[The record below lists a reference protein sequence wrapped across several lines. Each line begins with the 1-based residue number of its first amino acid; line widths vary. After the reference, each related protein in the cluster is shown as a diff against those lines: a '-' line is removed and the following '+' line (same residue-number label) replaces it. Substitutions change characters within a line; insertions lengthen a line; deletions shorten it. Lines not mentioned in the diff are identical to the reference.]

1 MRENADAWSKGKGK
15 IVLPSQPRYAPGESN
30 GDGIRCMTA
39 TLAGK
44 VALVTGASSGIGE
57 GVSLALGAAGV
68 SVAVMGRRKDRLD
81 DLVARIEAAGGK
93 ALALPGDVAKE
104 EEASGAVR
112 DAAAHFGTID
122 ILINSAGVNEH
133 GGIEDLPLEQW
144 HRLIDINL
152 MGTIYTSRTAFPL
165 MKAQGAG
172 HIVNVTSTSGRRAGA
187 AFAAYSTSK
196 FGVTG
201 FTEAMRQE
209 GGTQGIRVACFEL
222 GAAATDIAESITDP
236 KWRDAIHQH
245 CHKDGAMAVEDIVDS
260 MMLILQLPPRANV
273 TRILVQ
279 PTIDVAPMP

>member
-1 MRENADAWSKGKGK
+1 MPQS
-15 IVLPSQPRYAPGESN
+15 LS
-30 GDGIRCMTA
+30 
-39 TLAGK
+39 GK

-57 GVSLALGAAGV
+57 GAALALAAEGV
-68 SVAVMGRRKDRLD
+68 SVAVMGRRKERLD
-81 DLVARIEAAGGK
+81 DLVSRIEKAGGT

-104 EEASGAVR
+104 EDASGAVR
-112 DAAAHFGTID
+112 DTVSHFGRID

-152 MGTIYTSRTAFPL
+152 MGTIYTSRTAFPI
-165 MKAQGAG
+165 MKAQGSG
-172 HIVNVTSTSGRRAGA
+172 DIVNISSTAGRRAGCE
-187 AFAAYSTSK
+187 FAAYTTSK

-209 GGTQGIRVACFEL
+209 GGTAGVRVAIVEL
-222 GAAATDIAESITDP
+222 GATATEIAESITDP

-245 CHKDGAMAVEDIVDS
+245 CHKDGAMETSDIVDPI
-260 MMLILQLPPRANV
+260 MLILQLPRRANV

-279 PTIDVAPMP
+279 PTVDVAPMP